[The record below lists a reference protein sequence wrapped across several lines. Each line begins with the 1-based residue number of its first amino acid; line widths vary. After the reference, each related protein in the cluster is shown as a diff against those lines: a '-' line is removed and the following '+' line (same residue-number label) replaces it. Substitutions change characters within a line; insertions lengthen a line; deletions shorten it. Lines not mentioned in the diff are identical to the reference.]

1 MSGNRG
7 SATPWRPAIHR
18 LIGAVLGNY
27 RITGPLDAG
36 AMGNVY
42 RAEHELL
49 GVRDLARPGTA
60 PAPKRVP

>member
-1 MSGNRG
+1 M
-7 SATPWRPAIHR
+7 
-18 LIGAVLGNY
+18 LGNY